1 MRIFDEKK
9 GNILKLLSEAI
20 SEGIIIVND
29 KQEIVSSNDAA
40 NKMFG
45 YKMDEL
51 TGKRL
56 NILIPN
62 EYHKKHKHHFED
74 FVAHSDKRQ
83 MGRGRDLFGIRKNG
97 KKFPVEAGLNPF
109 ELYKAKYIM
118 ALVSDIT
125 VRKEQELQILE
136 LNTELEGKIT
146 ERTDELHKTIN
157 QLKEEVDK
165 RKQAVS
171 KTKALLRNEQELN
184 ELKTKF
190 LSLVSHE
197 FKTPLS
203 VIMTSSMLVKKYTQ
217 TEQQQKR
224 EKHLFTI
231 QSKIKFL
238 NTILDD
244 FLSIERLGTDKTTYK
259 TDIFPL
265 SKVVNVAIYDANML
279 LKEGQKINYPA
290 NIEGIEITFDEKILE
305 LILANLI
312 RNSIK
317 YSPENTTI
325 DIRIVS
331 TAEELIIDVQDEGIG
346 IPENEQKF
354 IFNRYFRAQNAL
366 LDQGTGIG
374 LNIVKSHL
382 ENLGGTIKFV
392 SKEHIG
398 TTFTI
403 HIPFNNAESL

>member
-1 MRIFDEKK
+1 
-9 GNILKLLSEAI
+9 
-20 SEGIIIVND
+20 
-29 KQEIVSSNDAA
+29 
-40 NKMFG
+40 
-45 YKMDEL
+45 
-51 TGKRL
+51 
-56 NILIPN
+56 
-62 EYHKKHKHHFED
+62 
-74 FVAHSDKRQ
+74 
-83 MGRGRDLFGIRKNG
+83 
-97 KKFPVEAGLNPF
+97 
-109 ELYKAKYIM
+109 
-118 ALVSDIT
+118 
-125 VRKEQELQILE
+125 
-136 LNTELEGKIT
+136 
-146 ERTDELHKTIN
+146 
-157 QLKEEVDK
+157 
-165 RKQAVS
+165 
-171 KTKALLRNEQELN
+171 
-184 ELKTKF
+184 
-190 LSLVSHE
+190 
-197 FKTPLS
+197 
-203 VIMTSSMLVKKYTQ
+203 MLVKKYTL

-231 QSKIKFL
+231 QAKIKFL

-259 TDIFPL
+259 TEIFHL
-265 SKVVNVAIYDANML
+265 KKVVNEAIYDANML

-317 YSPENTTI
+317 YSQENTTI

-382 ENLGGTIKFV
+382 ENLGGTIEFV
-392 SKEHIG
+392 SEEHVG